1 MINLLTFIAAMLL
14 QIPMADSF
22 RADGKIY
29 VVLGII
35 LILLFGFFAYLIRI
49 DRKIKKIETEI
60 NANKS

>member
-1 MINLLTFIAAMLL
+1 MINLLTLITAMLL

-49 DRKIKKIETEI
+49 DRKIKRIETEI

>member
-1 MINLLTFIAAMLL
+1 MINLLTLITAILL

-22 RADGKIY
+22 RTDGKIY

-35 LILLFGFFAYLIRI
+35 LILLFGFFFYLIRI
-49 DRKIKKIETEI
+49 DLKIKKIETEM